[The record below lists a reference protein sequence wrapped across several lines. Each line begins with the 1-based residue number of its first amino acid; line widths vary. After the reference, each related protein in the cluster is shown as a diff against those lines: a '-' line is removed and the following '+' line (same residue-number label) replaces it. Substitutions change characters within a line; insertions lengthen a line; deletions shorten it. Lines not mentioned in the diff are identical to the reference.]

1 MIAQVATIWL
11 MRYASRVA
19 RACQGLPTNHTKGR
33 RADTLRPFRL
43 CGRGN
48 ECINT
53 ALCFTTTTQRKG
65 VKMQHSRFNLLVDVA
80 PVLAVLILVGCGPS
94 PEAIQSAIGATQ
106 AQWTPVPTQT
116 PYLTYTPAATY
127 TPYPTYTPPPTI
139 AIEVTRIVIVTPTAT
154 ETPLYTPTVTPTP
167 TKTPN
172 AAKTATAQAI
182 ARLIAPKG
190 DGFYLVNVDIAPG
203 VWLSKGTQDNCYW
216 ARTRKNGDIIDNH
229 LGLAGGTMY
238 IAATDFQV
246 QMQDCGRW
254 TYIGP
259 P

>member
-1 MIAQVATIWL
+1 MSHLRHTLLAIA
-11 MRYASRVA
+11 
-19 RACQGLPTNHTKGR
+19 
-33 RADTLRPFRL
+33 
-43 CGRGN
+43 
-48 ECINT
+48 
-53 ALCFTTTTQRKG
+53 AL
-65 VKMQHSRFNLLVDVA
+65 
-80 PVLAVLILVGCGPS
+80 VLAVLILAGCGPS

-127 TPYPTYTPPPTI
+127 TPPPTI

-154 ETPLYTPTVTPTP
+154 ETPLYTPTITPTP
-167 TKTPN
+167 TKTPTTTPTPN

-229 LGLAGGTMY
+229 FGLAGGTMY